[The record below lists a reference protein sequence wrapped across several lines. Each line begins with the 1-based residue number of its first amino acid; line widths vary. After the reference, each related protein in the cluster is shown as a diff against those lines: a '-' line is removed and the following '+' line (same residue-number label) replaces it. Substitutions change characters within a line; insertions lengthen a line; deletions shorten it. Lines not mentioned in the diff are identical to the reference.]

1 MLLNLNLGS
10 NQVKVQIVTV
20 LVARILEHR
29 RINRISKSEK
39 ANQVSIRPGIDRAF
53 TFCTWKRSI
62 VTSQRTRN
70 PKISFTHFFHPHISI
85 PVAPGAVHTV
95 CAYVAFHLWRLCE
108 APITIV
114 PNRNDTRLQ
123 SPSFDHQSSSIILLL
138 LLLQA
143 PQPSEAILGAIF
155 GTWKTRRCCQITKR
169 IRWLQRRHY
178 RQREPRKQERG
189 RERKKCK
196 FLKMCTLA
204 DVLLD
209 AENPKS

>member
-70 PKISFTHFFHPHISI
+70 PKISFTHFFHPHK
-85 PVAPGAVHTV
+85 
-95 CAYVAFHLWRLCE
+95 
-108 APITIV
+108 
-114 PNRNDTRLQ
+114 DTG
-123 SPSFDHQSSSIILLL
+123 SSRSC
-138 LLLQA
+138 
-143 PQPSEAILGAIF
+143 
-155 GTWKTRRCCQITKR
+155 TYRMR
-169 IRWLQRRHY
+169 IRCVSFVEAL
-178 RQREPRKQERG
+178 
-189 RERKKCK
+189 
-196 FLKMCTLA
+196 
-204 DVLLD
+204 
-209 AENPKS
+209 